1 MQEVSEETLLE
12 DVEAELK
19 LDEALF
25 ETVEATLLEEEV
37 VQDDTEIATE
47 QPQIDQCPFMQ
58 ELSEEKLLEDV
69 VELDEALFETVEATN
84 SPVEDESSAEVATL
98 EENAQADCSIGEVPE
113 DESKEAA
120 VEQLKIDLREV
131 VAEFERE
138 NFGEVAGVAA
148 VETVE
153 ENEEP
158 LVLDESLFE
167 QIPPSSD
174 ENVST
179 ENVSNLLEQLLTPPS
194 EEKSPPS
201 NVDFGQSLKEDEE
214 LFPERSRD

>member
-148 VETVE
+148 VSETVE

-158 LVLDESLFE
+158 IVLDESLFE

-174 ENVST
+174 ETISS
-179 ENVSNLLEQLLTPPS
+179 ENVSNLLEQLITPPS
-194 EEKSPPS
+194 EKKSS